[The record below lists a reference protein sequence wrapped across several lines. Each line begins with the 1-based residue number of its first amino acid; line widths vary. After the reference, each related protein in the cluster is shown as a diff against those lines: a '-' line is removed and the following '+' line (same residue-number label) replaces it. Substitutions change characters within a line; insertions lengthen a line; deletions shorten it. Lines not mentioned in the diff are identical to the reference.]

1 MTSLSLPSLHRRG
14 FTATVP
20 GLGGLLVL
28 CTGFGCKDGARSG
41 GSKPAGDP
49 DTHVIVVGAGVSGLT
64 VARILHD
71 AGVEVTVLEARD
83 RIGGRVSTES
93 VGGAPLDLG
102 GAWLHGIEDNPVADF
117 MDGNKLGYERDHT
130 SWSHVYDEAN
140 DTRLGDSAWDSLDAY
155 YEDFGDSLPALRS
168 ALGDRAT
175 AEDARDAFI
184 DDEGL
189 SGQEARL
196 ATFAIDQWFVELEYS
211 GPMDEQSLEMLWQE
225 RGLKGGDHFPTGGY
239 GGMVD
244 ALAEG
249 LEPLLSHPVTD
260 VTVTDEGVEV
270 VAAGEVFTGSHVV
283 VTVPVGVLRRGAIR
297 FDPALSARKQSAIAR
312 VDMGNLEKVVLRW
325 DEPWWSGGIEMID
338 EDASGRFPEVYD
350 LSEGA
355 GGPAMVALYGGR
367 FAREVQGSWT
377 DEALVDGLLA
387 DLAQATGED
396 IPAPSATA
404 VTHWTTDPYAGG
416 SYSFLPVGA
425 TDDDLDALGEP
436 EGERLRFAG
445 EATVFD
451 YYGNVH
457 AAMMSGI
464 REAHALGV
472 DDIAVP
478 GLEGW

>member
-1 MTSLSLPSLHRRG
+1 MTSVSFPSLHRRG
-14 FTATVP
+14 FTAGGS

-28 CTGFGCKDGARSG
+28 CVGLGCKDGARSG

-64 VARILHD
+64 VARILHEG
-71 AGVEVTVLEARD
+71 GVEVTVLEARD
-83 RIGGRVSTES
+83 RIGGRVYTES

-117 MDGNKLGYERDHT
+117 MDGNKLGYERDR
-130 SWSHVYDEAN
+130 SPWSHVYDEAN
-140 DTRLGDSAWDSLDAY
+140 DTRLGDGAWDSLDAY
-155 YEDFGDSLPALRS
+155 YEDFGDALPALRS

-196 ATFAIDQWFVELEYS
+196 ATFAIDQWLVELEYA

-244 ALAEG
+244 ALADG
-249 LEPLLSHPVTD
+249 LDPVLSHPVTD
-260 VTVTDEGVEV
+260 VEVTDEGVV
-270 VAAGEVFTGSHVV
+270 VEAAGETFTGSHVV

-297 FDPALSARKQSAIAR
+297 FEPALSSRKQSAIER

-355 GGPAMVALYGGR
+355 GGPAFVALYGGR
-367 FAREVQGSWT
+367 FAREVQGAWS

-387 DLAQATGED
+387 DLAQATGMD
-396 IPAPSATA
+396 VPAPSATA
-404 VTHWTTDPYAGG
+404 LTHWTTDPYAGG

-425 TDDDLDALGEP
+425 TDADLEALAEP

-445 EATVFD
+445 EATVAD

-472 DDIAVP
+472 DDIEVP